1 MKGVILVFLFIC
13 NTLWHHCVAT
23 QYPYPSNIRISIL
36 IVAPG
41 TDFYSIFGHCAI
53 HISIDPPDSFESKHS
68 VLAIDSLDYDV
79 VYNFGMF
86 TPASDVYFDWLRGNM
101 LFHLSKQTYSSFI
114 TGYEHQKRGVCEHVL
129 ALDSAQTMFIIHSL
143 ENNYKIYNRYYWY
156 LFFHDNCTTRIR
168 NLILQSYENLTL
180 PEIKEIPT
188 YRDQIHPY
196 LKKYPWGKFVIDILF
211 GLPLDQKTDINEQM
225 FLPDN
230 LNSIL
235 LSTLS
240 NGHPIVKETIY
251 VFEQEQSTVKSLCII
266 TPIVICCFILVLSLL
281 FSYIKKG
288 AFIFDFALFF
298 ALGIV
303 GMLITYLWFFSGHT
317 TVAINNL
324 NIIWALPSHL
334 VMAFFLLLK
343 RYSHFVCMY
352 FLVTTIIT
360 SLLIVSWIFFPQ
372 RLNPELIPL
381 VIAIALRGNRIFV
394 LILKE
399 KGNNYSSFFCL

>member
-1 MKGVILVFLFIC
+1 MKRFILVFLFIC

-23 QYPYPSNIRISIL
+23 QYPHPSNSRISIL

-41 TDFYSIFGHCAI
+41 TEFYSVFGHSAI
-53 HISIDPPDSFESKHS
+53 RISIDLPDSFKSKHS
-68 VLAIDSLDYDV
+68 IIAFDSLDYDV

-114 TGYEHQKRGVCEHVL
+114 TEYKHQKRGICEHVL

-143 ENNYKIYNRYYWY
+143 ENNHKIYNRYYWY

-168 NLILQSYENLTL
+168 NLILQTYENITL
-180 PEIKEIPT
+180 PEVQEMPT

-196 LKKYPWGKFVIDILF
+196 LKEYPWGKFVIDIFF
-211 GLPLDQKTDINEQM
+211 GLPLDQKTDINEQI

-235 LSTLS
+235 LSTFS
-240 NGHPIVKETIY
+240 NGHPIVRETIY
-251 VFEQEQSTVKSLCII
+251 VFDPKQSTVKPFSII
-266 TPIVICCFILVLSLL
+266 TPIVVCCFILALALL
-281 FSYIKKG
+281 FSYVRKG
-288 AFIFDFALFF
+288 TFIFDFVLFF
-298 ALGIV
+298 VLGIV

-324 NIIWALPSHL
+324 NIIWALPSHI

-343 RYSHFVCMY
+343 RYRNFVSMY
-352 FLVTTIIT
+352 FLVTTIVA

-381 VIAIALRGNRIFV
+381 VIAIALRSSRICV
-394 LILKE
+394 L
-399 KGNNYSSFFCL
+399 N